1 MNETSKYYPLY
12 QYLSQSEQEQ
22 LVLTVDEI
30 EAMLAIPLPES
41 ARTQRAWWSNR
52 SQGGVQAAAWMAAGY
67 KISHLNLDKGEITF
81 RKKESYYHIPN
92 VRKEGGIILWNGELI
107 KALREQLGLSQVEL
121 AEKLGMRHTTI
132 SEWETGLYTP
142 KRSTSKY
149 LTMIAEEAGFQYG
162 DEN

>member
-1 MNETSKYYPLY
+1 MNETSKYYPLHR
-12 QYLSQSEQEQ
+12 YLSQSEQEQ
-22 LVLTVDEI
+22 LVLTVNEI
-30 EAMLAIPLPES
+30 EAMLTIPLPES

-52 SQGGVQAAAWMAAGY
+52 SRGGVQAAAWLSAGY
-67 KISHLNLDKGEITF
+67 KVSQLNLDRGEITF
-81 RKKESYYHIPN
+81 RKKDSYYHIPK

-107 KALREQLGLSQVEL
+107 KALRGQLGLSQVEL

-132 SEWETGLYTP
+132 SEWETGLYAP

-162 DEN
+162 DE